1 MSKCHSRTKAEI
13 ERKGYKK
20 KAEAVVVIQSPSQ
33 AKGCTMT
40 FMALYHY

>member
-20 KAEAVVVIQSPSQ
+20 KGEAAVVSLPVKQE
-33 AKGCTMT
+33 M
-40 FMALYHY
+40 HE